1 MEADMAV
8 TPLLAGLFV
17 FAMRVIDMS
26 LDTLRLLFVMRGRKL
41 LAGGIGVI
49 QATVFILAVSA
60 VLSGP
65 LDPFTVAGYA
75 LGFGT
80 GVIIGMLAE
89 QRLALGYSMLRV
101 YSPAAGTAIAE
112 ALRAANFAVTEF
124 VAHGRD
130 GEITVVNSAIARR
143 DTAKAQT
150 IVKQIDAGAFITVDE
165 IQPLQRGYFR
175 H

>member
-1 MEADMAV
+1 M

-26 LDTLRLLFVMRGRKL
+26 LDTLRLLFVMRGRKY
-41 LAGGIGVI
+41 LAGGIGVV

-80 GVIIGMLAE
+80 GIVIGMIAE
-89 QRLALGYSMLRV
+89 QRLALGHAMLRV
-101 YSPAAGTAIAE
+101 YAPESGEAIAAG
-112 ALRAANFAVTEF
+112 LRVAGFAVTEF
-124 VAHGRD
+124 SAHGRD
-130 GEITVVNSAIARR
+130 GAITVINSAIARR
-143 DTAKAQT
+143 DIAKAQN
-150 IVKQIDAGAFITVDE
+150 IIQQVDAGAFITVDE

>member
-1 MEADMAV
+1 MIM
-8 TPLLAGLFV
+8 TPLMAGLFV

-60 VLSGP
+60 VLKGP
-65 LDPFTVAGYA
+65 LDPMTVAGYA

-80 GVIIGMLAE
+80 GVIIGMLVE
-89 QRLALGYSMLRV
+89 QRLALGHSMLRV
-101 YSPAAGTAIAE
+101 YSPASGAAIAE
-112 ALRAANFAVTEF
+112 AMRAANFAVTEF
-124 VAHGRD
+124 SAHGRD
-130 GEITVVNSAIARR
+130 GRITVINSAIARR
-143 DTAKAQT
+143 DIARAQD
-150 IVKQIDAGAFITVDE
+150 IIKQIDPGAFIAVDE
-165 IQPLQRGYFR
+165 IQPLQHGYFR

>member
-1 MEADMAV
+1 M

-17 FAMRVIDMS
+17 FAMRVIDMA

-41 LAGGIGVI
+41 LAGGIGVV

-75 LGFGT
+75 LGFGA
-80 GVIIGMLAE
+80 GVVIGMLAE
-89 QRLALGYSMLRV
+89 QRLALGHAMLRV
-101 YSPAAGTAIAE
+101 YAPASGAAIAE
-112 ALRAANFAVTEF
+112 GLRVAGFAVTEF
-124 VAHGRD
+124 SAHGRD
-130 GEITVVNSAIARR
+130 GEITVINSAIARR
-143 DTAKAQT
+143 DIGKAQD
-150 IVKQIDAGAFITVDE
+150 VVRQIDSGAFITVDE

>member
-1 MEADMAV
+1 MV
-8 TPLLAGLFV
+8 ITPVLAGLFV

-41 LAGGIGVI
+41 LAGSIGVI
-49 QATVFILAVSA
+49 QAAVFILAVSA
-60 VLSGP
+60 VLKGP
-65 LDPFTVAGYA
+65 LDPLTVAGYA

-80 GVIIGMLAE
+80 GVVIGIVVE
-89 QRLALGYSMLRV
+89 QRLALGHSMLRV
-101 YSPAAGTAIAE
+101 YSPTAGAAIAE

-124 VAHGRD
+124 TAHGRD
-130 GEITVVNSAIARR
+130 GAITVINSAIARR
-143 DTAKAQT
+143 DIARAQD
-150 IVKQIDAGAFITVDE
+150 IVKQIDPGAFITVDE

>member
-1 MEADMAV
+1 V
-8 TPLLAGLFV
+8 SPLLAGLFV
-17 FAMRVIDMS
+17 FTMRVIDMS
-26 LDTLRLLFVMRGRKL
+26 LDTLRLLFVMRGRKF

-49 QATVFILAVSA
+49 QAAVFILAVST
-60 VLSGP
+60 VLKGP
-65 LDPFTVAGYA
+65 LDPLTVAGYA
-75 LGFGT
+75 LGFGA
-80 GVIIGMLAE
+80 GVVIGMMVE

-101 YSPAAGTAIAE
+101 YSPTYGAAIAE

-124 VAHGRD
+124 VAQGRD

-143 DTAKAQT
+143 DIGKAQDIT
-150 IVKQIDAGAFITVDE
+150 RQIDPGAFITVDE

>member
-1 MEADMAV
+1 M

-17 FAMRVIDMS
+17 FTMRVIDMS

-41 LAGGIGVI
+41 LAGGIGVV

-80 GVIIGMLAE
+80 GVVIGMLAE
-89 QRLALGYSMLRV
+89 QRLALGHAMLRV
-101 YSPAAGTAIAE
+101 YAPNSGVAIADG
-112 ALRAANFAVTEF
+112 LRAAGFAVTEF
-124 VAHGRD
+124 SAHGRD
-130 GEITVVNSAIARR
+130 GEITVINSAIARR
-143 DTAKAQT
+143 DIAKAQDT
-150 IVKQIDAGAFITVDE
+150 VRQIDASAFVTVDD

>member
-1 MEADMAV
+1 M
-8 TPLLAGLFV
+8 TPLGAGFFV

-26 LDTLRLLFVMRGRKL
+26 LDTLRLLFVMRARKL

-60 VLSGP
+60 VLKGP
-65 LDPFTVAGYA
+65 LDPLTVAGYA

-80 GVIIGMLAE
+80 GVIIGIVAE

-101 YSPAAGTAIAE
+101 YSPTSGPVIAE
-112 ALRAANFAVTEF
+112 AMRAANFAVTEF
-124 VAHGRD
+124 TAHGRD
-130 GEITVVNSAIARR
+130 SEITVINSAIARR
-143 DTAKAQT
+143 DIARAQT
-150 IVKQIDAGAFITVDE
+150 IVKQIDPGAFITVDE

>member
-1 MEADMAV
+1 M

-17 FAMRVIDMS
+17 FTMRVIDMS

-41 LAGGIGVI
+41 LAGGIGVV

-75 LGFGT
+75 LGFGA
-80 GVIIGMLAE
+80 GVVIGMLAE
-89 QRLALGYSMLRV
+89 QRLALGHAMLRV
-101 YSPAAGTAIAE
+101 YAPDTGAPTSEKSIATG
-112 ALRAANFAVTEF
+112 LRAAGFAVTEF
-124 VAHGRD
+124 SAHGRD
-130 GEITVVNSAIARR
+130 GAITVINSAIARR
-143 DTAKAQT
+143 DIGKAQD
-150 IVKQIDAGAFITVDE
+150 IVKQIDPGAFITVDE

>member
-1 MEADMAV
+1 M

-26 LDTLRLLFVMRGRKL
+26 LDTLRMLFIMRGRKF

-49 QATVFILAVSA
+49 QATVFILAVST
-60 VLSGP
+60 VLKGP
-65 LDPFTVAGYA
+65 LDPLTVAGYA
-75 LGFGT
+75 LGFGA
-80 GVIIGMLAE
+80 GVVIGIMAE
-89 QRLALGYSMLRV
+89 QRLALGHSMLRV
-101 YSPAAGTAIAE
+101 YSPTAGPVIAE

-124 VAHGRD
+124 IAHGRD
-130 GEITVVNSAIARR
+130 GEITVINSAIARR
-143 DTAKAQT
+143 DIARAQD

>member
-1 MEADMAV
+1 M
-8 TPLLAGLFV
+8 TPLIAGLFV
-17 FAMRVIDMS
+17 FTMRVIDMS
-26 LDTLRLLFVMRGRKL
+26 LDTLRLLFVIRGRKL

-60 VLSGP
+60 VLQGP
-65 LDPFTVAGYA
+65 LDPLTVAGYA
-75 LGFGT
+75 LGFGA
-80 GVIIGMLAE
+80 GVVIGIVVE
-89 QRLALGYSMLRV
+89 QRLALGHVMLRV
-101 YSPAAGTAIAE
+101 YSPSSGAVIAE
-112 ALRAANFAVTEF
+112 ALRAASFAVTEF

-150 IVKQIDAGAFITVDE
+150 IVKQIDVGAFITVDE

>member
-1 MEADMAV
+1 M

-60 VLSGP
+60 VLKGP
-65 LDPFTVAGYA
+65 LDPLTVAGYA
-75 LGFGT
+75 LGFGA
-80 GVIIGMLAE
+80 GVVIGMLAE
-89 QRLALGYSMLRV
+89 QRLALGHAMLRV
-101 YSPAAGTAIAE
+101 YAPNSGEAIAE
-112 ALRAANFAVTEF
+112 GLRAAGFAVTEF
-124 VAHGRD
+124 SAHGRD
-130 GEITVVNSAIARR
+130 GEITVINSAIARR
-143 DTAKAQT
+143 DIAKAQDT
-150 IVKQIDAGAFITVDE
+150 VRQIEPGAFVTVDE